1 MLTFD
6 GFGLP
11 RGLQLDLTRAEIQ
24 KASIKEAAERAK
36 NAEAL
41 VGPDRTGDDVEA
53 AITPGIDGELPGTA
67 M

>member
-1 MLTFD
+1 M
-6 GFGLP
+6 
-11 RGLQLDLTRAEIQ
+11 QLDLTRAEIQ